1 MKKSKK
7 LVYSTAGRVLRFY
20 RKLWSHR
27 HKVSKCRWV
36 AGIEKR
42 KDDRYD
48 EKDRL
53 QNMDWRQ
60 KGVYSSYTHISYVC
74 KNSSPAMMNG
84 LPFISASTRFI
95 LGGGCFTLTLAFMCL
110 LIFMLNE

>member
-1 MKKSKK
+1 
-7 LVYSTAGRVLRFY
+7 
-20 RKLWSHR
+20 
-27 HKVSKCRWV
+27 VSKCRWV

-60 KGVYSSYTHISYVC
+60 KGVYSSYTPSQGY
-74 KNSSPAMMNG
+74 
-84 LPFISASTRFI
+84 
-95 LGGGCFTLTLAFMCL
+95 
-110 LIFMLNE
+110 